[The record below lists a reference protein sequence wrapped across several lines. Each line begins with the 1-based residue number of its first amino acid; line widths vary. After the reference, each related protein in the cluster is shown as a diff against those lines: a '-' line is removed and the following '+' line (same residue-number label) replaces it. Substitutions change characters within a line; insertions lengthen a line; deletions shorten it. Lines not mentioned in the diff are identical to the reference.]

1 MREIKI
7 AIKTTNSAFEE
18 DNLYP
23 ELTRILRKL
32 ANSIE
37 EEYIPSCLM
46 DINGNKVGKV
56 EVK

>member
-1 MREIKI
+1 MKEIKI
-7 AIKTTNSAFEE
+7 TIKTANCAFEE

-32 ANSIE
+32 ADLTE

-46 DINGNKVGKV
+46 DIHGNKVGKV